1 MSSRSTL
8 PKEDKPSQKSGCEG
22 GLVGSHCERAS
33 HTVSPNC
40 VRMHCF
46 NRLFDPVLSVSLR
59 CPFSSNQVAEGV
71 CMCVFKY
78 TAQTENILETERKR
92 QTLTESLDAV
102 TKSPPRRYLCW
113 ILTL

>member
-1 MSSRSTL
+1 MAAIVT
-8 PKEDKPSQKSGCEG
+8 
-22 GLVGSHCERAS
+22 S

-46 NRLFDPVLSVSLR
+46 NRLFDPVLSVSL
-59 CPFSSNQVAEGV
+59 CCLFSSNQVAEGV
-71 CMCVFKY
+71 CMCVFEY

-102 TKSPPRRYLCW
+102 TKSPPHRYLCW